1 MHKRVCNFLEQQNC
15 FHIAQFDFCISFSTN
30 NALMSVTEN
39 IQSQLDQKK
48 FWAGV
53 SVDLQKAFDTV
64 DHEIVLKT
72 FLIMVLEEQQMNGFV
87 HICLKERNMLLLEIK
102 YQL

>member
-1 MHKRVCNFLEQQNC
+1 MHKRVYNFLEQQNC

-48 FWAGV
+48 
-53 SVDLQKAFDTV
+53 SEQECL
-64 DHEIVLKT
+64 
-72 FLIMVLEEQQMNGFV
+72 LIYRRPLIQWIM
-87 HICLKERNMLLLEIK
+87 KS
-102 YQL
+102 Y